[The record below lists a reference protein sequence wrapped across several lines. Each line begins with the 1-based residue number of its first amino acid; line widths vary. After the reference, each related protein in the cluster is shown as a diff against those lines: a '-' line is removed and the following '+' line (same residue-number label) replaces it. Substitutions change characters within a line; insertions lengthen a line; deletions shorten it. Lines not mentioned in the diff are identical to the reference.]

1 MKMQITKVPNSRA
14 EGGWLSHTHG
24 SDFDSGLDFV
34 AEGNSHENNPYGG
47 VMVGQD
53 ESGVPNLVE
62 EGEFIWNGDYVFSK
76 RMKVPKK
83 LAKKYGLGGDI
94 TFADAIK
101 KLTKDSEERPLSMI
115 DRDTNDH
122 ILGEFADVQE
132 ERRMAKAQRAMEREQ
147 QLQED
152 FMTGFQ
158 YGLGGHLSPFGIV
171 PNSDNISPFE
181 KAEQQFADGGGIHID
196 PSKRGTF
203 KAQAS
208 KMGMGVQEAAS
219 HILANKENYSP
230 AMVKKAN
237 FAKVFA
243 HADGGDLFTNP
254 FAYGGEMGNIFAG
267 TGNRPNTLYVSTQSP
282 TRRMFGNAV
291 GSFVENVAD
300 AVNDP
305 IGYFAGDE
313 IDAAMERVAKM
324 SKPQL
329 EKFFKTRLGQKV
341 AQYIVD
347 SESNSGSRNYQQASV
362 RGGRAIAR
370 AGQRAARPL
379 VREAVAMAKRAV
391 AQSKAAAR
399 SQGRA
404 PAASR
409 ASQASRA
416 SAPTPT
422 TAQQAYRQAANRD
435 LQRGT
440 QWAENAR
447 NARPTQGTTY
457 ESYAGSVPNR
467 YPRTYSSSNPY
478 AQLAGTLEFGSTTPW
493 GTIGAV
499 GGGAATLGTAAAIA
513 AASDNDRGAANT
525 RRAAAPARANTGLS
539 SQLDARLDA
548 MDNAPWMDM
557 SAITGPSYLSPAELQ
572 AMGQQQAAQAAAAQ
586 AASNRRRGNRA
597 ASVPTTRGSVG
608 NVARTAA
615 PVVGE
620 TGLNLYD
627 WYRNGSDGISE
638 PTGFTVG
645 ENGLI
650 DRKTGYTQGYRDLVG
665 KRTANDIRKWAE
677 ARGWKPGMTDFS
689 TITDPSLRSFL
700 EKGNKLEQLTTD
712 QWRTGALDG
721 KYGFMHHVADSMLNE
736 KAPAKKAASVAP
748 AGVSEVE
755 IPQQEL
761 LAVDPRI
768 AEDPARIAKGTRT
781 TTVDENGTKVTRI
794 TDPDTA
800 TTTGGGNGK
809 FKPRDTWMRQVPIWM
824 SGLAALRG
832 ELTPPDYTNA
842 DAILSAAYAAG
853 RPVSVGTEY
862 IGDYRVRDPFDE
874 RYLMNIINQNAAAT
888 RENLMNFSGGNRA
901 VAMAGMSNNDLTRQ
915 MALAEAARQAYLAN
929 RADDVQVSDFN
940 YRTNK
945 GNADAQNTRN
955 LALAKL
961 NSGRQNAML
970 SGVAQGARLRQAIKD
985 QRDAAIS
992 ANWTAFA
999 QNMGDWGKE
1008 NGYYNMLGGL
1018 NDEGVLKYFFGDDW
1032 KTKFNNNSM
1041 G

>member
-1 MKMQITKVPNSRA
+1 MKIQITKVPNSRA
-14 EGGWLSHTHG
+14 EGGWLSSTHG
-24 SDFDSGLDFV
+24 SDWDSGINLV
-34 AEGNSHENNPYGG
+34 AEGGSHEQNPYGG
-47 VMVGQD
+47 VMVGTD
-53 ESGVPNLVE
+53 EQGTPNLVE
-62 EGEFIWNGDYVFSK
+62 ENEIIWNGDYVFSK

-83 LAKKYGLGGDI
+83 LAKKYGLGSDI

-158 YGLGGHLSPFGIV
+158 YGLGGHLSPFGII

-254 FAYGGEMGNIFAG
+254 FAYGGEMGNIFEG
-267 TGNRPNTLYVSTQSP
+267 EGDRPN
-282 TRRMFGNAV
+282 
-291 GSFVENVAD
+291 SFTWGTD
-300 AVNDP
+300 
-305 IGYFAGDE
+305 F
-313 IDAAMERVAKM
+313 
-324 SKPQL
+324 S
-329 EKFFKTRLGQKV
+329 
-341 AQYIVD
+341 
-347 SESNSGSRNYQQASV
+347 
-362 RGGRAIAR
+362 
-370 AGQRAARPL
+370 
-379 VREAVAMAKRAV
+379 
-391 AQSKAAAR
+391 
-399 SQGRA
+399 
-404 PAASR
+404 
-409 ASQASRA
+409 
-416 SAPTPT
+416 SAP
-422 TAQQAYRQAANRD
+422 
-435 LQRGT
+435 
-440 QWAENAR
+440 WVR
-447 NARPTQGTTY
+447 NMRRLT
-457 ESYAGSVPNR
+457 
-467 YPRTYSSSNPY
+467 SNPK
-478 AQLAGTLEFGSTTPW
+478 
-493 GTIGAV
+493 
-499 GGGAATLGTAAAIA
+499 
-513 AASDNDRGAANT
+513 
-525 RRAAAPARANTGLS
+525 
-539 SQLDARLDA
+539 
-548 MDNAPWMDM
+548 
-557 SAITGPSYLSPAELQ
+557 SYLTFEELQ
-572 AMGQQQAAQAAAAQ
+572 AIQKAREAAQKYQEAVKQQKAQ
-586 AASNRRRGNRA
+586 EVASNKGKGNGKKAKATSTPRNTDA
-597 ASVPTTRGSVG
+597 A
-608 NVARTAA
+608 NA
-615 PVVGE
+615 VVGP

-627 WYRNGSDGISE
+627 WYRNGSDGILE

-650 DRKTGYTQGYRDLVG
+650 DRKTGYTQEYRDLVK

-677 ARGWKPGMTDFS
+677 DRGWKPGMTDFS

-700 EKGNKLEQLTTD
+700 EKGNKLEDLKTE

-736 KAPAKKAASVAP
+736 KAPTKKAASVAP

-794 TDPDTA
+794 TDPDAEVKGNT
-800 TTTGGGNGK
+800 GNGK
-809 FKPRDTWMRQVPIWM
+809 FKPRPTWMRQMPIWM

-862 IGDYRVRDPFDE
+862 VGDYRVRDPFDE

-888 RENLMNFSGGNRA
+888 RENLMNFSSGNRA

-955 LALAKL
+955 LALAQL

-985 QRDAAIS
+985 QRDAANS

-1032 KTKFNNNSM
+1032 TTKFNNNSTV
-1041 G
+1041 

>member
-1 MKMQITKVPNSRA
+1 MKIQITKVPNRRA
-14 EGGWLSHTHG
+14 EGGWLSSTHG
-24 SDFDSGLDFV
+24 SNWDSGINLV
-34 AEGNSHENNPYGG
+34 AEGGSHEQNPYGG
-47 VMVGQD
+47 VMVGTD
-53 ESGVPNLVE
+53 EQGTPNLVE
-62 EGEFIWNGDYVFSK
+62 ENEIIWNGDYVFSK

-208 KMGMGVQEAAS
+208 KMGMGVQEAAN

-230 AMVKKAN
+230 AMVKKAVFAHN
-237 FAKVFA
+237 FAKA
-243 HADGGDLFTNP
+243 YGGDLFTNP

-267 TGNRPNTLYVSTQSP
+267 PGNRPNTLYVSTQSP
-282 TRRMFGNAV
+282 ARRMFGNTV
-291 GSFVENVAD
+291 GSFIENVAD
-300 AVNDP
+300 AANDP

-329 EKFFKTRLGQKV
+329 EKFFKTNLGQRV

-347 SESNSGSRNYQQASV
+347 SENNSGSRNYQQASV

-379 VREAVAMAKRAV
+379 VRETVAMAKKAV

-399 SQGRA
+399 SQGKA

-409 ASQASRA
+409 ASQASRV

-422 TAQQAYRQAANRD
+422 TAQQAYRQAASRD

-447 NARPTQGTTY
+447 RATPRPNVTTGRG
-457 ESYAGSVPNR
+457 ATP
-467 YPRTYSSSNPY
+467 NPY
-478 AQLAGTLEFGSTTPW
+478 AGLEGTLQFGSTTPW

-499 GGGAATLGTAAAIA
+499 GGGTAALGTAAAIA
-513 AASDNDRGAANT
+513 AASDNAKEAANT
-525 RRAAAPARANTGLS
+525 RRATAPARANTGLS
-539 SQLDARLDA
+539 AQLDARLDA
-548 MDNAPWMDM
+548 MDNAPWMDT
-557 SAITGPSYLSPAELQ
+557 SALTGPSYLTPTELQ
-572 AMGQQQAAQAAAAQ
+572 AMRQQQAAQAAAAQ
-586 AASNRRRGNRA
+586 AASNRARRNGA
-597 ASVPTTRGSVG
+597 ASTTTSTAGSSVG
-608 NVARTAA
+608 NATRRAA
-615 PVVGE
+615 QAVPTVGE

-665 KRTANDIRKWAE
+665 KRTADDIRKWAE

-700 EKGNKLEQLTTD
+700 EKGNKLEDLKTE

-755 IPQQEL
+755 LPQQEL

-794 TDPDTA
+794 TDPDAAKNNNT
-800 TTTGGGNGK
+800 GNGK

-862 IGDYRVRDPFDE
+862 VGDYRRRDPFDE

-901 VAMAGMSNNDLTRQ
+901 VAMSGMSNNDLTRQ

-955 LALAKL
+955 LALAQL

-999 QNMGDWGKE
+999 QNMGSLGKE
-1008 NGYYNMLGGL
+1008 NGFYNMLGGL
-1018 NDEGVLKYFFGDDW
+1018 NKEGVLKYFFGDNME
-1032 KTKFNNNSM
+1032 TMFNNTSNK
-1041 G
+1041 

>member
-1 MKMQITKVPNSRA
+1 
-14 EGGWLSHTHG
+14 
-24 SDFDSGLDFV
+24 
-34 AEGNSHENNPYGG
+34 
-47 VMVGQD
+47 
-53 ESGVPNLVE
+53 
-62 EGEFIWNGDYVFSK
+62 
-76 RMKVPKK
+76 MKVRIISIPKSSVS
-83 LAKKYGLGGDI
+83 
-94 TFADAIK
+94 T
-101 KLTKDSEERPLSMI
+101 
-115 DRDTNDH
+115 
-122 ILGEFADVQE
+122 
-132 ERRMAKAQRAMEREQ
+132 
-147 QLQED
+147 
-152 FMTGFQ
+152 
-158 YGLGGHLSPFGIV
+158 
-171 PNSDNISPFE
+171 
-181 KAEQQFADGGGIHID
+181 FADGGFMN
-196 PSKRGTF
+196 P
-203 KAQAS
+203 
-208 KMGMGVQEAAS
+208 
-219 HILANKENYSP
+219 
-230 AMVKKAN
+230 
-237 FAKVFA
+237 FA

-254 FAYGGEMGNIFAG
+254 FAYGGEMGNVFDG
-267 TGNRPNTLYVSTQSP
+267 TGDRPNTLYISTQSP
-282 TRRMFGNAV
+282 ARRMFGNTV
-291 GSFVENVAD
+291 GSFVENVAN
-300 AVNDP
+300 AANDP

-329 EKFFKTRLGQKV
+329 EKFFKTDLGQRV

-347 SESNSGSRNYQQASV
+347 SESNSESKNYQQAGV

-379 VREAVAMAKRAV
+379 VRETVAMAKRAV

-399 SQGRA
+399 SQGKA

-447 NARPTQGTTY
+447 GAT
-457 ESYAGSVPNR
+457 
-467 YPRTYSSSNPY
+467 SNPY
-478 AQLAGTLEFGSTTPW
+478 AGSGVNSYASRNFLEGRPLDPYAGLEGTLQFGSTTPW

-499 GGGAATLGTAAAIA
+499 GGGTAALGTAAAIA
-513 AASDNDRGAANT
+513 AASDNARGAANT
-525 RRAAAPARANTGLS
+525 RRAAAPARTNAGLS
-539 SQLDARLDA
+539 AQ

-557 SAITGPSYLSPAELQ
+557 NAITGPSYLTPAEIQ
-572 AMGQQQAAQAAAAQ
+572 ALGQQQAAQAAAAQ
-586 AASNRRRGNRA
+586 AASNRGRRNGA
-597 ASVPTTRGSVG
+597 ASTTSTTRGSVG
-608 NVARTAA
+608 NATRGAA
-615 PVVGE
+615 PVVPTVGE

-665 KRTANDIRKWAE
+665 KRTADDIRKWAE

-721 KYGFMHHVADSMLNE
+721 KYGFMHHVANDMLQNPQTPQE
-736 KAPAKKAASVAP
+736 EPKTAAPAATRGTILLDEDGKLTPIDAAT
-748 AGVSEVE
+748 EDMIFE
-755 IPQQEL
+755 QEMPGEYGNVQIYKRKPKE
-761 LAVDPRI
+761 AAADTTKPVTEKVD
-768 AEDPARIAKGTRT
+768 DT
-781 TTVDENGTKVTRI
+781 T
-794 TDPDTA
+794 
-800 TTTGGGNGK
+800 GNGK
-809 FKPRDTWMRQVPIWM
+809 FKPRPTWMRQMPIWM

-842 DAILSAAYAAG
+842 DAILNAAYTAG

-862 IGDYRVRDPFDE
+862 VGDYRVRDPFDE

-901 VAMAGMSNNDLTRQ
+901 VAMSGMMNNDLTRQ

-955 LALAKL
+955 LALAQL

-1032 KTKFNNNSM
+1032 TTKFNNNSM

>member
-1 MKMQITKVPNSRA
+1 MKIQITKVPNKRA
-14 EGGWLSHTHG
+14 EGGWLSSTHG
-24 SDFDSGLDFV
+24 SDWDSGINLV
-34 AEGNSHENNPYGG
+34 AEGGSHEQNPYGG
-47 VMVGQD
+47 VMVGTD
-53 ESGVPNLVE
+53 EQGTPNLVE
-62 EGEFIWNGDYVFSK
+62 ENEIIWNGDYVFSK

-94 TFADAIK
+94 TFADAIR

-267 TGNRPNTLYVSTQSP
+267 PGNRPNTLYVSTQSP
-282 TRRMFGNAV
+282 ARRMFGNTV

-300 AVNDP
+300 AANDP

-329 EKFFKTRLGQKV
+329 EKFFKTDLGQRV
-341 AQYIVD
+341 AQYIVN

-379 VREAVAMAKRAV
+379 VRETVAMAKRAV

-399 SQGRA
+399 SQGKA

-447 NARPTQGTTY
+447 RATPRPNVTTGRG
-457 ESYAGSVPNR
+457 ATP
-467 YPRTYSSSNPY
+467 NPY
-478 AQLAGTLEFGSTTPW
+478 AGLEGTLQFGSTTPW

-499 GGGAATLGTAAAIA
+499 GGGAAALGTAAAIA
-513 AASDNDRGAANT
+513 AASDNAREAANT

-539 SQLDARLDA
+539 TQLDARLDT

-557 SAITGPSYLSPAELQ
+557 SAITGPSYLTPAELQ

-586 AASNRRRGNRA
+586 AASNRGRGNRA
-597 ASVPTTRGSVG
+597 ASTTSTTTRGSVG
-608 NVARTAA
+608 NATRRAT
-615 PVVGE
+615 PVVPTVGE

-627 WYRNGSDGISE
+627 WYRNGSDGYSQ
-638 PTGFTVG
+638 PWGFTVG

-650 DRKTGYTQGYRDLVG
+650 DKETGYTDEYRNLVATLG
-665 KRTANDIRKWAE
+665 AKDIKDWA
-677 ARGWKPGMTDFS
+677 KNHPN
-689 TITDPSLRSFL
+689 DPSLQSFL
-700 EKGNKLEQLTTD
+700 DRNYKGDTMKDKLNAFINDSNFKDET
-712 QWRTGALDG
+712 WRKGATDG
-721 KYGFMHHVADSMLNE
+721 KYGFMHHVAAEIGKGNAPSGSAAPQQTA
-736 KAPAKKAASVAP
+736 APAKV
-748 AGVSEVE
+748 GNVE
-755 IPQQEL
+755 LPQQEL
-761 LAVDPRI
+761 LAVDPKI
-768 AEDPARIAKGTRT
+768 AENPARIARGTRT

-794 TDPDTA
+794 TDPDA
-800 TTTGGGNGK
+800 EVTGNTGNGK

-853 RPVSVGTEY
+853 RPVSIGTEY
-862 IGDYRVRDPFDE
+862 VGDYRRRDPFDE

-955 LALAKL
+955 LALAQL

-1018 NDEGVLKYFFGDDW
+1018 NDEGVLKYFFGDNW
-1032 KTKFNNNSM
+1032 KTKFNNNSE